1 MAAHGVDT
9 PLAMEGQ
16 DYVWR
21 ILWRE
26 TGMSE
31 AQVADSM
38 SAAPF
43 LPWQRMGNIGGY
55 RAPLSPGW
63 IEKKHQLQIRILARM
78 RALGM
83 KPVLPA
89 FAGYVPEAFA
99 KAHPKARIYK
109 MRPWE
114 GFAPTYW
121 LDPSDPLFAQLAKRF
136 LELYNQ
142 TYGAG
147 DYYLADAF
155 NEMIP
160 PLPRTDRTPPT
171 PNTAIPSPTPP
182 RWKAPPPAPP
192 PCPLPCAMRV
202 WPPMGKGSTARSRP
216 PRLTRHG

>member
-1 MAAHGVDT
+1 VAAHGQYGGLSRAS
-9 PLAMEGQ
+9 LARL
-16 DYVWR
+16 D
-21 ILWRE
+21 RE
-26 TGMSE
+26 E
-31 AQVADSM
+31 APVAD
-38 SAAPF
+38 PD
-43 LPWQRMGNIGGY
+43 
-55 RAPLSPGW
+55 PGPDAGAGH
-63 IEKKHQLQIRILARM
+63 EAGPAR
-78 RALGM
+78 
-83 KPVLPA
+83 

-109 MRPWE
+109 MRAWE

-136 LELYNQ
+136 IELYNQ

-171 PNTAIPSPTPP
+171 PNTAMPSPTPP

-192 PCPLPCAMRV
+192 PCPRRARCASGRLWGAALFLDHRRRPQGDMGDAGLALRRGQGVLDARGRLGLPQPGAQ
-202 WPPMGKGSTARSRP
+202 
-216 PRLTRHG
+216 

>member
-1 MAAHGVDT
+1 
-9 PLAMEGQ
+9 
-16 DYVWR
+16 
-21 ILWRE
+21 
-26 TGMSE
+26 
-31 AQVADSM
+31 
-38 SAAPF
+38 
-43 LPWQRMGNIGGY
+43 
-55 RAPLSPGW
+55 
-63 IEKKHQLQIRILARM
+63 LQIRILAGC
-78 RALGM
+78 ALGM

-171 PNTAIPSPTPP
+171 PNTAMPSPTPP
-182 RWKAPPPAPP
+182 GGKPRRPRRRPAPAVRDARLAAYGERLYGSITAAAPHATWVMQGWLFGADKAFWTPEAIP
-192 PCPLPCAMRV
+192 PSSAGCRVTGCWCWILAM
-202 WPPMGKGSTARSRP
+202 TAIRHLAEKR
-216 PRLTRHG
+216 RL